1 MGLWVKRPSR
11 RVVLGGRKAEGR
23 RAGRNRPGPLQFRGR
38 ELTVTMSSRFTLSL
52 PVSPSVCGGHNSP
65 SQTTVHHHQP
75 RVRAHARVSVCRR
88 SLPPL
93 AACRLPLAL
102 RCAAAA
108 VACPSPLPAAVLCF
122 LVCRVGWCVRLLL
135 LLGLSL
141 LADVA
146 SRRACAERGSAE
158 LEVKGTSQTGNRY
171 LSGRRV
177 RKIPSCLRAQ
187 PACACSTPR
196 FPLRS
201 RRRRLCGCA
210 RGVQP
215 Q

>member
-23 RAGRNRPGPLQFRGR
+23 KVGRNCPGPLQLRGSVNYGDNVR
-38 ELTVTMSSRFTLSL
+38 VFSSPLACS
-52 PVSPSVCGGHNSP
+52 SVRLWGVIILLAK
-65 SQTTVHHHQP
+65 TTVHHHQP

-93 AACRLPLAL
+93 AACRLPPAL

-108 VACPSPLPAAVLCF
+108 VACPSPLLAAVLCF

-146 SRRACAERGSAE
+146 SRRA
-158 LEVKGTSQTGNRY
+158 
-171 LSGRRV
+171 RV
-177 RKIPSCLRAQ
+177 
-187 PACACSTPR
+187 
-196 FPLRS
+196 
-201 RRRRLCGCA
+201 
-210 RGVQP
+210 
-215 Q
+215 